1 MLTNQL
7 NLNPTD
13 REYEKKVDNFAQT
26 TIKQVESRSKIF
38 GNTVNQIANSIGCE
52 NNIEENITNLNEIV
66 KKLDPSRVNFTAKK
80 NIFFNPTKSY
90 FKKIKSEEGNVNIF
104 LENLNKEK
112 EILKRDN
119 ITLEIE
125 IEHLEEL
132 INQINIEY
140 EQGND
145 LKNELNEKL
154 KELNEK
160 NKEKYYI
167 QNVIDP
173 LEKKLFDIK
182 QMAIVKEQSRLALEI
197 IYRNNKEII
206 RNLERVQNVTIEA
219 LKTAIFVANSLHN
232 QKAVLNKI
240 QDLEAFDN
248 FYQTISEAE
257 TQSKEKFPE
266 SENQIIELKKIEEV

>member
-66 KKLDPSRVNFTAKK
+66 KKLDPSSVNFTAKK

-104 LENLNKEK
+104 LEKLNKEK

-154 KELNEK
+154 KE
-160 NKEKYYI
+160 
-167 QNVIDP
+167 
-173 LEKKLFDIK
+173 
-182 QMAIVKEQSRLALEI
+182 
-197 IYRNNKEII
+197 
-206 RNLERVQNVTIEA
+206 
-219 LKTAIFVANSLHN
+219 
-232 QKAVLNKI
+232 
-240 QDLEAFDN
+240 
-248 FYQTISEAE
+248 
-257 TQSKEKFPE
+257 
-266 SENQIIELKKIEEV
+266 

>member
-1 MLTNQL
+1 MLTNQQ
-7 NLNPTD
+7 TY
-13 REYEKKVDNFAQT
+13 REYEKKVDSFAQT
-26 TIKQVESRSKIF
+26 IIKKVESRSKLF
-38 GNTVNQIANSIGCE
+38 GDTVNQVANSIGCE
-52 NNIEENITNLNEIV
+52 NNIEENIANLNEIV
-66 KKLDPSRVNFTAKK
+66 KKLDPSSVNFIAKK
-80 NIFFNPTKSY
+80 SIFFNPTKSY
-90 FKKIKSEEGNVNIF
+90 LKRIKSEEGNVNIF

-125 IEHLEEL
+125 MGHLED
-132 INQINIEY
+132 IIKQINNEY
-140 EQGND
+140 EQGNN
-145 LKNELNEKL
+145 LKNEINEKI
-154 KELNEK
+154 KELNDK

-167 QNVIDP
+167 QNVIEP

-206 RNLERVQNVTIEA
+206 RNLDRVQNVTMEA

-240 QDLEAFDN
+240 QELEAFDN

-257 TQSKEKFPE
+257 TQNKEKFPE
-266 SENQIIELKKIEEV
+266 SENQIIELKKIEEG